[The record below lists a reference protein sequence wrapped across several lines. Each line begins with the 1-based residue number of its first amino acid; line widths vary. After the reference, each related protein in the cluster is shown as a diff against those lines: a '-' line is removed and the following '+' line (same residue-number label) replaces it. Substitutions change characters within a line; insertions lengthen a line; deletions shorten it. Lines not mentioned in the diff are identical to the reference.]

1 MPLIGRTV
9 RTALVVLLVGTALVP
24 AAAASAQP
32 PANAAPAGRTATG
45 PVAWDTYRH
54 PERLAEIADGSRT
67 RQFSSFDR
75 TGGNDDGFGGTYSCL
90 RTTTAGCVIAEH
102 SGPGEIDSIWFTRDG
117 GDVRA
122 TGTITITLDGHDVV
136 HASLQDLV
144 DGKLGAPFTYPLVAN
159 ADQSSGGVY
168 VKVPMPFASSMV
180 VTTQQNPVFY
190 HVTYRQFAD
199 PGGVR
204 TFDPTDRATDVLDVL
219 KRAGTADPK
228 PAQPGATTGT
238 AAVDVPPG
246 GSATLARRSGPGA
259 VTALSLRLPGLTAPG
274 GDPDAVAATDRILA
288 GARLR
293 VTADGTRTVDVPLG
307 EFFGTGLGLYPV
319 RALYFAVDPAT
330 RTLTAWWLMPYRHA
344 VTVELVNGSD
354 TAIDGGHASV
364 TAAPAE
370 HWADDLAPGG
380 PDGYFRASAE
390 RGDTVDGADHTF
402 LAAAGRG
409 RLLGVSHTMTGR
421 IPAGNE
427 RDYLEGDERLY
438 VDGGASP
445 DMHGTGT
452 EDFYESGWYFN
463 RGTYTNPF
471 NGNTAHE
478 TGTADCAYDCTSAY
492 RLMLSEGPD
501 FSSSLRFGIEHG
513 PGDRDAATYGSTA
526 FWYGQPTDDLR
537 WTDSLTVGDAA
548 SESAHGYAS
557 AAPGEARTL
566 TATYEGNDGT
576 PTPVTATV
584 RDATAAVTFTV
595 ATDPHNRGVL
605 LRRTSD
611 QATAYQAATVTVDGR
626 AAGTWTEPLGD
637 ASHRWLDDTY
647 ALPAAL
653 TAGRTRVRV
662 TLTPTGPAWSA
673 AAYQALSVVP
683 PFTDRG
689 TPGAVTGLHATG
701 GSGSVSLSWAS
712 ARDDV
717 YQPRYEVYASTTD
730 GFTPG
735 PDTLVGSTDLPAY
748 AQTGLGVRQHWFY
761 RVRAVDAAGHSGR
774 FAAQADATTGDT
786 LRIEAESLLPPVS
799 ASADVVA
806 QSDCCGVHWSG
817 SAQLWF
823 TPTAAGKTVRV
834 RFTVPTAGTY
844 TVRAVQ
850 TLAPDYGVT
859 TLAVDGTTGEP
870 FDGYHA
876 DGVAVSDPIEV
887 GTRQLAAG
895 THTLDLTVTGKNA
908 SASNYYAGLDYLS
921 LALVG
926 DADG

>member
-1 MPLIGRTV
+1 V
-9 RTALVVLLVGTALVP
+9 
-24 AAAASAQP
+24 
-32 PANAAPAGRTATG
+32 
-45 PVAWDTYRH
+45 
-54 PERLAEIADGSRT
+54 
-67 RQFSSFDR
+67 
-75 TGGNDDGFGGTYSCL
+75 
-90 RTTTAGCVIAEH
+90 
-102 SGPGEIDSIWFTRDG
+102 
-117 GDVRA
+117 
-122 TGTITITLDGHDVV
+122 
-136 HASLQDLV
+136 
-144 DGKLGAPFTYPLVAN
+144 YPLVAN

-168 VKVPMPFASSMV
+168 VTVPMPFASSMV

-199 PGGVR
+199 AAGVR
-204 TFDPTDRATDVLDVL
+204 TFDPTDPATDVLDVL
-219 KRAGTADPK
+219 RRAGTTDPK
-228 PAQPGATTGT
+228 PAQPGATTTT
-238 AAVDVPPG
+238 AHVDVPAG

-274 GDPDAVAATDRILA
+274 GDADAVAATDRILA
-288 GARLR
+288 GTRLR
-293 VTADGTRTVDVPLG
+293 VTADGRRTVDAPLG

-319 RALYFAVDPAT
+319 KALYFAVDPAAH
-330 RTLTAWWLMPYRHA
+330 TLTAWWLMPYRQA

-354 TAIDGGHASV
+354 TAIDGGRASV
-364 TAAPAE
+364 TAAPAA
-370 HWADDLAPGG
+370 HWATDLAPGG
-380 PDGYFRASAE
+380 PDGYFRATAE
-390 RGDTVDGADHTF
+390 RADTADGADHTF

-421 IPAGNE
+421 IPSGNQ

-445 DMHGTGT
+445 DVHGTGT

-463 RGTYTNPF
+463 RGPYTGPF

-478 TGTADCAYDCTSAY
+478 TGTAGCAYDCTSAY
-492 RLMLSEGPD
+492 RLMLAEGPD
-501 FSSSLRFGIEHG
+501 FGSSLRFGIEHG

-526 FWYGQPTDDLR
+526 FWYGQPSDALR
-537 WTDSLTVGDAA
+537 WTDSLTVGDPG
-548 SESAHGYAS
+548 SESAHAYSSG
-557 AAPGEARTL
+557 APGAVRTL

-584 RDATAAVTFTV
+584 RDATSAVRFRLAV
-595 ATDPHNRGVL
+595 DPDNRGVY
-605 LRRTSD
+605 LRRTGD
-611 QATAYQAATVTVDGR
+611 QTAPYQAARVTVDGR
-626 AAGTWTEPLGD
+626 DAGTWTEPLGNGT
-637 ASHRWLDDTY
+637 HRWLDDTY

-653 TAGRTRVRV
+653 TAGRDRVTV

-683 PFTDRG
+683 PFTDRA
-689 TPGAVTGLHATG
+689 TPATVTGLRATG
-701 GSGSVSLSWAS
+701 GSGAVTLAWAP

-717 YQPRYEVYASTTD
+717 YQPRYEVYASRTD

-735 PDTLVGSTDLPAY
+735 PDTLVGTTDLPAY

-761 RVRAVDAAGHSGR
+761 RVRAVDATGHSGR
-774 FAAQADATTGDT
+774 FSAQADATTGDT

-799 ASADVVA
+799 ATADAVA

-823 TPTAAGKTVRV
+823 TPTAPGRTVRV
-834 RFTVPTAGTY
+834 RVTVPSAGTY
-844 TVRAVQ
+844 ALRAVQ
-850 TLAPDYGVT
+850 TLAPDYGIT
-859 TLAVDGTTGEP
+859 TLAVDGTAAGEP

-876 DGVAVSDPIEV
+876 GAVALSDPLDL

-895 THTLDLTVTGKNA
+895 AHTLDLTVTGRNA

-921 LALVG
+921 LTLVG
-926 DADG
+926 